1 MKRNFGWAWAQ
12 IVIPKSLQAANT
24 EHNYSLSLVKG
35 AHSKLA
41 EARVSGLIQLL
52 ANLAAR

>member
-24 EHNYSLSLVKG
+24 EHNSLSLVKG